1 MQWVWKNVFS
11 NELHVEQLAIIG
23 GGPLVGNLM
32 DNFPRVPA
40 YICLNVVQ
48 VFFSIIIYSSR
59 VVNFPILISFFLLR
73 ICSFILLVLSGNCTV
88 IICINDNICPY
99 RSSYFCII
107 HASPSLVHCAG
118 ISRGCWKAIWSCNR
132 GCYRAWLGRAG
143 SAFLLSLFLH
153 MYWWLPFSS
162 GMSISWLFFLFV
174 QLAGINRPIALAEA
188 NAVLSR
194 IDLLCEVFANFIFF

>member
-59 VVNFPILISFFLLR
+59 VVNFPILISFK
-73 ICSFILLVLSGNCTV
+73 N
-88 IICINDNICPY
+88 
-99 RSSYFCII
+99 
-107 HASPSLVHCAG
+107 
-118 ISRGCWKAIWSCNR
+118 
-132 GCYRAWLGRAG
+132 
-143 SAFLLSLFLH
+143 
-153 MYWWLPFSS
+153 
-162 GMSISWLFFLFV
+162 LFFYSPGFV
-174 QLAGINRPIALAEA
+174 RQLHSYYLYQ
-188 NAVLSR
+188 
-194 IDLLCEVFANFIFF
+194 